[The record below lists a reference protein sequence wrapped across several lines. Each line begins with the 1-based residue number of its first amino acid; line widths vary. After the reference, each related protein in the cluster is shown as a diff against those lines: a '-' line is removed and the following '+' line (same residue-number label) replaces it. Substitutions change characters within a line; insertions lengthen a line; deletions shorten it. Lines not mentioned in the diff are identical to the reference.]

1 MSSEALGN
9 RSVEI
14 VRILVLFMTTAG
26 DGASGSCCSF
36 FSYSNFEKQNGG
48 FWCRC
53 FGLLKIEQLI

>member
-9 RSVEI
+9 RSADI

-36 FSYSNFEKQNGG
+36 LVVVILRNKMVV
-48 FWCRC
+48 
-53 FGLLKIEQLI
+53 FGVDALVC